1 MVAAVDV
8 ARVLLWD
15 HMVGAVAWDE
25 TRGAATFEFD
35 PDWLDRGLDIAPLMM
50 PLREARRG
58 RTRFQFPHLPPE
70 AFHGLPGLLADSL
83 PDRFGQ
89 ALINAWLASQGR
101 TPDSFNPVERL
112 CTIGHRGMGALNF
125 EPGLRT
131 GLDRSV
137 PVEIAALVDLAQ
149 SVLSERAGLQTNLD
163 ADSGDA
169 LREIIR
175 VGTSAGGARPKAVL
189 AINDETGEVRS
200 GQVDAPAGFQPWL
213 LKFDGVTGNN
223 LGDPQGYGRIEYAY
237 YLMARAAGLE
247 MMESRLL
254 EENGRSHFLTRR
266 FDRTPDGGRRHLQ
279 SLCAV
284 AHLDFNMA
292 GSHAYEQ
299 AFQVMRTL
307 RLDYPAAEQMFR
319 RAVFNIVARN
329 QDDHT
334 KNIAFLMDEEGR
346 WSLSP
351 AYDVTWAYNPEG
363 AWTSAHQMTFHGKR
377 GGFTPDDFLVV
388 GREMSIRHPGR
399 VVAEVTDTVRR
410 WPEFAAEAGVPEERS
425 QQIAATHRLDLTPP
439 E

>member
-1 MVAAVDV
+1 MVAPVDV
-8 ARVLLWD
+8 ARVLLWGR
-15 HMVGAVAWDE
+15 MVGAVAWDAS
-25 TRGAATFEFD
+25 RAVATFEFD
-35 PDWLDRGLDIAPLMM
+35 PDWLDLGLDIAPLMM

-58 RTRFQFPHLPPE
+58 RTRFQFPHLPRE
-70 AFHGLPGLLADSL
+70 AFHGLPGLLADAL

-89 ALINAWLASQGR
+89 ALINAWLAGQGR
-101 TPDSFNPVERL
+101 DPASFNPVERL

-149 SVLSERAGLQTNLD
+149 SVLSERAGLRANLA
-163 ADSGDA
+163 ADSHDA
-169 LREIIR
+169 LQEIIR

-189 AINDETGEVRS
+189 AINDTTGEVRS
-200 GQVDAPAGFQPWL
+200 GQVDAPPGFAPWL
-213 LKFDGVTGNN
+213 LKFDGVADND
-223 LGDPQGYGRIEYAY
+223 LGDPQGFGRIEYAY

-254 EENGRSHFLTRR
+254 EENDRAHFLTRR
-266 FDRTPDGGRRHLQ
+266 FDRGPDGKRQHLQ
-279 SLCAV
+279 SLCAL
-284 AHLDFNMA
+284 AHLDYNMA

-299 AFQVMRTL
+299 AFQVMRAL

-334 KNIAFLMDEEGR
+334 KNIAFLMDDDGR

-351 AYDVTWAYNPEG
+351 AYDVTWAYNPQG

-377 GGFTPDDFLVV
+377 DGFTRADITAV
-388 GREMSIRHPGR
+388 GREMSIRRPDR
-399 VVAEVTDTVRR
+399 VLAEITDTVRR
-410 WPEFAAEAGVPEERS
+410 WPEFAAEAGVPADRAR
-425 QQIAATHRLDLTPP
+425 QIAATHRLELEPN
-439 E
+439 